1 MIKVEDLY
9 IEFGSTKVLNGVS
22 FEIEQGDVLAII
34 GPSGTGKSTLLR
46 GMNFLVPPK
55 SGKITIGDVSVD
67 AANASKKEIKALR
80 EHMSMVYQNY
90 NLYKNMTALE
100 NVMEAL
106 VTVHRKSKKEA
117 EAIALELLE
126 KVGMMDRK
134 DFYPSKLSGGQQ
146 QRVGIAR
153 ALAVKPNV
161 ILFDEPTSALD
172 PEMVGGVLELMKQ
185 LAMEGM
191 TMVVVTHEMA
201 FAREVATKVIFMDE
215 GTVKEEGRPEEFFEN
230 PKNPRLR
237 EFLSKIL

>member
-9 IEFGSTKVLNGVS
+9 MEFGATKVLNGVS
-22 FEIEQGDVLAII
+22 FEIKQGDVLAII

-55 SGKITIGDVSVD
+55 SGRITVGDVSVD
-67 AANASKKEIKALR
+67 AAMATKKQIKALR
-80 EHMSMVYQNY
+80 EHMAMVYQTY
-90 NLYKNMTALE
+90 NLFKNMTALQ
-100 NVMEAL
+100 NIMEAL

-117 EAIALELLE
+117 EQIALEILE
-126 KVGMMDRK
+126 KVDMLDRK
-134 DFYPSKLSGGQQ
+134 DFYPSRLSGGQQ

-153 ALAVKPNV
+153 ALAVKPDV

-172 PEMVGGVLELMKQ
+172 PEMVGGVLELMKE
-185 LAMEGM
+185 LAGEGM
-191 TMVVVTHEMA
+191 TMVVVTHEMG

-215 GTVKEEGRPEEFFEN
+215 GKVRESGSPKEFFEN
-230 PKNPRLR
+230 PRDRRLQ